1 MKDQL
6 IEQCLLIL
14 SREDVKKEM
23 KELFKPI
30 ISLIVQEIY
39 PYIYLS
45 LIFVIIS
52 FLLIL
57 GIFYLLLRNNLKT
70 LNLNNI
76 FLLLSL
82 ILLSLS
88 EYIFFFF
95 KNN

>member
-6 IEQCLLIL
+6 IEQCLIIL
-14 SREDVKKEM
+14 GREDVKSEL
-23 KELFKPI
+23 KELFKPLV
-30 ISLIVQEIY
+30 SLLVQEIY

-70 LNLNNI
+70 
-76 FLLLSL
+76 FQ
-82 ILLSLS
+82 
-88 EYIFFFF
+88 F
-95 KNN
+95 K

>member
-1 MKDQL
+1 MKEQF

-14 SREDVKKEM
+14 SREDVKKEL

-57 GIFYLLLRNNLKT
+57 GIFYLLLRRNLKNWY
-70 LNLNNI
+70 LHH
-76 FLLLSL
+76 
-82 ILLSLS
+82 
-88 EYIFFFF
+88 
-95 KNN
+95 

>member
-39 PYIYLS
+39 PYIYL
-45 LIFVIIS
+45 
-52 FLLIL
+52 
-57 GIFYLLLRNNLKT
+57 LRNNLKT

-76 FLLLSL
+76 F
-82 ILLSLS
+82 
-88 EYIFFFF
+88 
-95 KNN
+95 

>member
-1 MKDQL
+1 MKEQIID
-6 IEQCLLIL
+6 QCLLIL
-14 SREDVKKEM
+14 SREDVKTQL

-70 LNLNNI
+70 L
-76 FLLLSL
+76 S
-82 ILLSLS
+82 
-88 EYIFFFF
+88 F
-95 KNN
+95 K